1 MSLKTSFFNPTI
13 AKKGFKRTMPLWL
26 THAVIWVLVMTV
38 VGGNLAK
45 YYDPGAEEMGNFIL
59 MTVYIGGTLMAAFFS
74 GALSEVLSNYLYS
87 PSSIGFHHAL
97 PIKREALFFTNY
109 LTVLV
114 VLLVPAA
121 LTGLAAAVVMPQA
134 VGGYLL
140 SWFWIYVRMVVF
152 FTGFAMVCNHITGHV
167 GIGFVLY
174 GILNFAAF
182 LVEGCLK
189 FIMSHFLYGFTVG
202 YDYVTMPFS
211 PIINIYA
218 KCGVV
223 RLEDGMGYVFTGQG
237 YLNILLAVGLVL
249 AAAAWMFYRARRSED
264 SREIISAHTL
274 RPVFKY
280 AFTAGCA
287 VVLGVIFYFFFHEFR
302 SGDSAPSVAA
312 FAVATS
318 VGGAIGY
325 IAAEML
331 LKKSMK
337 VLKRSWKGLAAA
349 VAVILLCNGAISL
362 DVFGVVGRIPDVD
375 DIESATVTNYS
386 YDYGAVVR
394 PEDGIL
400 DKVVSLHST
409 ILENKEYNKSIY
421 YDRYSYENG
430 KRYSFESITIEY
442 KLKNG
447 STINRQYYVPLYYY
461 DKADVMYTNEVY
473 GTLIDDIFSD
483 PNVLMRAYSPVWD
496 VNNYYTTGA
505 YCDFYGGAF
514 NGYADYDAAVYAKI
528 RQTIKEGLMDGT
540 VKSGRSYGADEGQ
553 PYVIVL
559 RLELCKQEGH
569 DRDVRYYDFTVAPDS
584 PLGAILLNGEN
595 ISGYSGDLPVENLDK
610 ATSYDDPAAAETD
623 PTVGQEFDAGELD
636 GEPLPTTAA
645 EPVQD
650 PV

>member
-26 THAVIWVLVMTV
+26 THAVIWVLVLTV

-45 YYDPGAEEMGNFIL
+45 YYGPSAEDMGDFIL
-59 MTVYIGGTLMAAFFS
+59 MTAYIGGTLMAAFFS

-97 PIKREALFFTNY
+97 PIKREAIFFTNY
-109 LTVLV
+109 LTALG
-114 VLLVPAA
+114 VLLIPAA
-121 LTGLAAAVVMPQA
+121 LTGFAANIVINQP

-140 SWFWIYVRMVVF
+140 TWFWMYARMVIF
-152 FTGFAMVCNHITGHV
+152 FTGFAMLCNHITGHV
-167 GIGFVLY
+167 GIGFILY

-182 LVEGCLK
+182 LVEYCVK
-189 FIMSHFLYGFTVG
+189 FIMSHFLYGFTIG

-211 PIINIYA
+211 PIINIYG
-218 KCGVV
+218 KYNIEP
-223 RLEDGMGYVFTGQG
+223 LESGGYIFTGQG
-237 YLNILLAVGLVL
+237 YLNILLAVGLL
-249 AAAAWMFYRARRSED
+249 FAAAAWLFYRARRSED

-280 AFTAGCA
+280 VFTAGCA

-302 SGDSAPSVAA
+302 SGDSAPSVVA

-318 VGGAIGY
+318 LGGAIGY
-325 IAAEML
+325 IGAEML
-331 LKKSMK
+331 LQKSMK

-349 VAVILLCNGAISL
+349 IAVILLCNGAIGV
-362 DVFGVVGRIPDVD
+362 DVFGVVDRIPDPD
-375 DIESATVTNYS
+375 DIESVTVTNYS
-386 YDYGAVVR
+386 YDYDAVVM
-394 PEDGIL
+394 PEDGIM
-400 DKVVSLHST
+400 DKVISLHST
-409 ILENKEYNKSIY
+409 ILENKEYNESIY

-430 KRYSFESITIEY
+430 KRYSFENIKLEY

-461 DKADVMYTNEVY
+461 DGADVMHTNEIY
-473 GTLIDDIFSD
+473 GDLVVDICTN
-483 PNVLMRAYSPVWD
+483 PNVVMRAYAPVWD
-496 VNNYYTTGA
+496 INNFYTTGA

-528 RQTIKEGLMDGT
+528 RQGVKDGLMDGT
-540 VKSGRSYGADEGQ
+540 VKSGRVYGADEGQ

-559 RLELCKQEGH
+559 RLELLKQEGH
-569 DRDVRYYDFTVAPDS
+569 DRDARYYDFTVAPDS
-584 PLGAILLNGEN
+584 PLAALLLDGKNV
-595 ISGYSGDLPVENLDK
+595 SGYSGDLPMENLDG
-610 ATSYDDPAAAETD
+610 ATSYDDPAAETD

-636 GEPLPTTAA
+636 NTLPEDTSV
-645 EPVQD
+645 PVPD